1 MSPRPRP
8 RRDGWESAVHTVL
21 AELPAGTHTDDVLDA
36 VYGIVGHD
44 EFTANEA
51 AIAAAVERLR

>member
-1 MSPRPRP
+1 MDVR
-8 RRDGWESAVHTVL
+8 L

-44 EFTANEA
+44 EFTAKKA